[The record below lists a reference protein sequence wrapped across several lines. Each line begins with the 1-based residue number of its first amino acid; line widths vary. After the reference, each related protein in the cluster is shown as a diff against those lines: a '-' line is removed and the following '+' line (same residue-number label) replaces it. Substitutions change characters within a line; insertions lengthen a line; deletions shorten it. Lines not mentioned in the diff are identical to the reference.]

1 MTSSKRWMSV
11 NSGILAVAAM
21 PVIFAVAVA
30 QTPRP
35 TASPS
40 PTKPATTAQPQSA
53 NQKATSAATSPT
65 ISPAPVQ
72 RTELGK
78 QVRAAAKQF
87 HDIAPSDVAAAR
99 NALQHAIV
107 ELDQFLAT
115 IDPSFAAGWKEYL
128 RFDALVAEVWKAGD
142 VDTAAL
148 FKLQRRYWGG
158 FVGLEQPA
166 FQNVAA
172 RLMAFTKLAEAAQN
186 KTLEADYEK
195 HLNQLADTIDAV
207 AGKAPTPEQADA
219 IAADLAWLEAS
230 GQATDIVEKLG
241 ARYSQP
247 NLLVDVSETLV
258 EESLGRSVDQTE
270 PVVDCILG
278 TSIRGSGRTI
288 GQVSVELI
296 PNTDQAQLQ
305 TQLHG
310 VNYSRT
316 VGTNRSALIYSRG
329 QTTLH
334 GTSTLFV
341 SDQGLT
347 TGPVQAQAS
356 VRNQITGFGS
366 TRGGLLGNIVKK
378 IAAKKAPKQQGQAQ
392 RIAAA
397 HARTKLAGSMQRQI
411 VELVGDANAEIENK
425 FRKPLL
431 RFGQYPAQL
440 QYATTDDAI
449 VIRAR
454 QTTRGRLA
462 APGSAPEAAVGSP
475 ISVRLHQSLITNSTQ
490 GMLAGR
496 KFDQQRIQ
504 LLAESLLGE
513 MPERLQ
519 PKPGEE
525 PFSITFADTNPVSLS
540 FADDSATFT
549 IRGKAFTSGDKSY
562 DGMNITGVY
571 KLSSDGHGLKAVRQG
586 DFDIVPPDFKRGS
599 GQRLNTRQIVLKRI
613 LTEKFGKAFPAEIVR
628 DGTAVK
634 DEQSDLGT
642 MYVSSLRADGDWLV
656 LGVNREAPGVAGQ
669 TTHNVVPPSIRIVPT
684 SANVATVR

>member
-65 ISPAPVQ
+65 ISPTPVQ

-392 RIAAA
+392 QIAAA

>member
-392 RIAAA
+392 QIAAA

-449 VIRAR
+449 IIRAR

-513 MPERLQ
+513 VPERLQ

>member
-65 ISPAPVQ
+65 ISPTPVQ

-270 PVVDCILG
+270 PVVDCIHG
-278 TSIRGSGRTI
+278 TSIRGSGRTL
-288 GQVSVELI
+288 GQLSVELI

-392 RIAAA
+392 QIAAA

>member
-230 GQATDIVEKLG
+230 GQATDIVEKLA

-449 VIRAR
+449 IIRAR

-513 MPERLQ
+513 VPERLQ

-656 LGVNREAPGVAGQ
+656 LGVNREASGVAGQ
-669 TTHNVVPPSIRIVPT
+669 TTHNVGPPSIRIVPT
-684 SANVATVR
+684 SGNVATVR

>member
-65 ISPAPVQ
+65 ISPTPVQ

-392 RIAAA
+392 QIAAA

-513 MPERLQ
+513 VPERLQ

>member
-1 MTSSKRWMSV
+1 
-11 NSGILAVAAM
+11 
-21 PVIFAVAVA
+21 
-30 QTPRP
+30 
-35 TASPS
+35 
-40 PTKPATTAQPQSA
+40 
-53 NQKATSAATSPT
+53 
-65 ISPAPVQ
+65 
-72 RTELGK
+72 
-78 QVRAAAKQF
+78 
-87 HDIAPSDVAAAR
+87 VAAAR

-107 ELDQFLAT
+107 ELDQYLAT
-115 IDPSFAAGWKEYL
+115 IEPAYAAGWKEYL
-128 RFDALVAEVWKAGD
+128 RFDALVAEVWRADD

-148 FKLQRRYWGG
+148 FKLQRRYLGG
-158 FVGLEQPA
+158 FVGLEEPA

-172 RLMAFTKLAEAAQN
+172 RLLAFTQLAEAARN
-186 KTLEADYEK
+186 KTLEADYTK

-207 AGKAPTPEQADA
+207 GGKAPTPEQADA

-230 GQATDIVEKLG
+230 GQTPDVVEQLAG
-241 ARYSQP
+241 RYSQP
-247 NLLVDVSETLV
+247 NLLVDVSESLV

-270 PVVDCILG
+270 PVIDCILG
-278 TSIRGSGRTI
+278 TSIRGTGRTI

-305 TQLHG
+305 THLNG
-310 VNYSRT
+310 VNFSRT

-341 SDQGLT
+341 NDQGLT
-347 TGPVQAQAS
+347 AGPVQAQAS

-378 IAAKKAPKQQGQAQ
+378 IAAKKAPKQQGEAQ
-392 RIAAA
+392 QIAAA
-397 HARTKLAGSMQRQI
+397 HARTKLARSMQRQI
-411 VELVGDANAEIENK
+411 VELVGDANAEIEGK

-440 QYATTDDAI
+440 NYATTDDAI
-449 VIRAR
+449 IIRAR

-462 APGSAPEAAVGSP
+462 APGSAPQLAVGAP

-513 MPERLQ
+513 VPERLQ

-525 PFSITFADTNPVSLS
+525 PFSITFADVNPVSLS

-549 IRGKAFTSGDKSY
+549 IRGKAFTSGDKTY

-613 LTEKFGKAFPAEIVR
+613 LTEKFGKAFPVEIVR
-628 DGTAVK
+628 EGTAVQ
-634 DEQSDLGT
+634 DEQSDFGT

-656 LGVNREAPGVAGQ
+656 LGVKREPTGPATTTPRPTAPVSAGQ
-669 TTHNVVPPSIRIVPT
+669 TTHKVVPPSIRIVPT

>member
-392 RIAAA
+392 QIAAA